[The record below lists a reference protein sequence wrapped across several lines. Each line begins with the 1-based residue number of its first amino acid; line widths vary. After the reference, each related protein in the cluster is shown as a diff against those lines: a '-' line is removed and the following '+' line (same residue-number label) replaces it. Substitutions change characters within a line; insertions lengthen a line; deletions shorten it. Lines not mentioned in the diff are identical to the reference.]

1 MRIHRCVRPGTPRR
15 ARTRPRSV
23 VVGDERIAIRQP
35 RAERRELVEAG
46 RDLRL
51 QYVVRVAIEVRVG
64 EGGTLPVGSNSG
76 DPCRPRSSRRT
87 ATRSDAARPGAPRSR
102 THRPG
107 FDQPCT
113 SGAREPREESLGEIG
128 TGTHSSTERTMEPQ
142 AGGARDHERR
152 RHVLRARDAAA
163 RNVSGNPRA
172 GSRRM
177 RGPEGVGPG
186 TDPSG
191 PSPRGPAR
199 RSVARARTPPGP
211 RTSRSRPSGRCRTR
225 SPCAWRV
232 S

>member
-1 MRIHRCVRPGTPRR
+1 
-15 ARTRPRSV
+15 
-23 VVGDERIAIRQP
+23 
-35 RAERRELVEAG
+35 
-46 RDLRL
+46 
-51 QYVVRVAIEVRVG
+51 
-64 EGGTLPVGSNSG
+64 
-76 DPCRPRSSRRT
+76 
-87 ATRSDAARPGAPRSR
+87 
-102 THRPG
+102 
-107 FDQPCT
+107 
-113 SGAREPREESLGEIG
+113 
-128 TGTHSSTERTMEPQ
+128 
-142 AGGARDHERR
+142 
-152 RHVLRARDAAA
+152 
-163 RNVSGNPRA
+163 VSGNPRA